1 MKIKNKR
8 LFTAVCLLFLACAI
22 SFFSIGYGQAER
34 ENSVFFENVR
44 GVKNVSSFELPA
56 ELGGLRG
63 IKIEYYRR
71 DHHQNESRQNF
82 GLSRFIL
89 HGLYLKD
96 VHSVGQSRF

>member
-44 GVKNVSSFELPA
+44 GVKNVSSFE
-56 ELGGLRG
+56 
-63 IKIEYYRR
+63 
-71 DHHQNESRQNF
+71 
-82 GLSRFIL
+82 
-89 HGLYLKD
+89 
-96 VHSVGQSRF
+96 